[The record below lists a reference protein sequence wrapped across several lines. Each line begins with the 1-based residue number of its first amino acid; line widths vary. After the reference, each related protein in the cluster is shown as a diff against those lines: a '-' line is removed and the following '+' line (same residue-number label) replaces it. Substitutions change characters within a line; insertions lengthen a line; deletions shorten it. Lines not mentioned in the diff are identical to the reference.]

1 MIQKIKIIKTLI
13 IIFSLSLSF
22 SANAQTV
29 EEIIKGRKAMFSEN
43 YQNAKKIS
51 ILLKSKRIEEAKPL
65 MKKISD
71 NYIKLLDYF
80 PENAKEGFKTGAL
93 PSIWENKDEFNALM
107 KKASDDMIKLAK
119 AIDTAED
126 LRENVYVRESL
137 ETSQL
142 SAKSGTR
149 FRSVSKETN
158 PPKISTTMA
167 ADVVSEV
174 RCGSKVGGSAHN
186 LLNTPPASISEPTD
200 ASAIVLISDFSL
212 GTEEDIGDVDSDE
225 EMAPS

>member
-1 MIQKIKIIKTLI
+1 MFKIKTIVVAIFILI
-13 IIFSLSLSF
+13 SQQLY
-22 SANAQTV
+22 AAQSV

-80 PENAKEGFKTGAL
+80 PENTKEGFKTGAL

-119 AIDTAED
+119 AIETAED
-126 LRENVYVRESL
+126 LRAVQKELMWSNC
-137 ETSQL
+137 
-142 SAKSGTR
+142 SACHSK
-149 FRSVSKETN
+149 FR
-158 PPKISTTMA
+158 
-167 ADVVSEV
+167 
-174 RCGSKVGGSAHN
+174 
-186 LLNTPPASISEPTD
+186 
-200 ASAIVLISDFSL
+200 
-212 GTEEDIGDVDSDE
+212 
-225 EMAPS
+225 APH

>member
-1 MIQKIKIIKTLI
+1 MKQKIKIIQT
-13 IIFSLSLSF
+13 IIFIFFISF
-22 SANAQTV
+22 PFYANAMTV

-126 LRENVYVRESL
+126 LRAVQKELMWSNCTACHS
-137 ETSQL
+137 
-142 SAKSGTR
+142 K
-149 FRSVSKETN
+149 FR
-158 PPKISTTMA
+158 
-167 ADVVSEV
+167 
-174 RCGSKVGGSAHN
+174 
-186 LLNTPPASISEPTD
+186 
-200 ASAIVLISDFSL
+200 
-212 GTEEDIGDVDSDE
+212 
-225 EMAPS
+225 APH